1 MANKDYYNILGVEK
15 EASTDAIKKAY
26 RSLAKK
32 YHPDKNPNDKS
43 AEERFKDVQEAY
55 NTISDAN
62 KRANYDRM
70 KEAEKQGYYF
80 DNMNDF
86 FSGANTQTGTSN
98 ARFEDFGGFGDI
110 FSRIFDRNERPRS
123 KTRPKRGADINYEL
137 EVPFEKAITGWDTVI
152 SIARNEE
159 CPTCRGTGARPGT
172 YAQRCPE
179 CGGKGKVKFTQSDL
193 SFINRACLK
202 CNGSGTIIPVPCTTC
217 NGSGYAKQ
225 MRRIPVTIP
234 SGTENGMRIRVPD
247 QGEFGVSGGP
257 KGDLYI
263 IPKVMEHKF
272 FKRYGDDITCE
283 ITVDFIQAIMGVA
296 IVVSTIDGKVK
307 LNIPDGTQPGTVLRL
322 KGKGVQKANG
332 NNSGDQLVKVNVS
345 LPKSTTEKQ
354 KDLLKQF
361 REE

>member
-43 AEERFKDVQEAY
+43 AEARFKDVQEAY
-55 NTISDAN
+55 GILSDAD

-80 DNMNDF
+80 DNMDDF
-86 FSGANTQTGTSN
+86 FSGANMQAGSSN
-98 ARFEDFGGFGDI
+98 ARFDDFGSFGDI

-137 EVPFEKAITGWDTVI
+137 EIPFEKAITGWDTVI
-152 SIARNEE
+152 STARDEE
-159 CPTCRGTGARPGT
+159 CPTCRGTGARLGT
-172 YAQRCPE
+172 NAQKCPE
-179 CGGKGKVKFTQSDL
+179 CGGKGKIKFTQGDL
-193 SFINRACLK
+193 SYNRTCLK
-202 CNGSGTIIPVPCTTC
+202 CNGHGTIISVPCTTC
-217 NGSGYAKQ
+217 NGSGHVKQ

-234 SGTENGMRIRVPD
+234 SGTENGMKIRVPD

-272 FKRYGDDITCE
+272 FKRYGNDITCE
-283 ITVDFIQAIMGVA
+283 ITIDFIQAIMGVA
-296 IVVSTIDGKVK
+296 MVVSTIDGKVK
-307 LNIPDGTQPGTVLRL
+307 ISIPAGTQPGTVLRL
-322 KGKGVQKANG
+322 KGKGVQKVNG

-345 LPKSTTEKQ
+345 LPKNITEKQ

-361 REE
+361 QEE